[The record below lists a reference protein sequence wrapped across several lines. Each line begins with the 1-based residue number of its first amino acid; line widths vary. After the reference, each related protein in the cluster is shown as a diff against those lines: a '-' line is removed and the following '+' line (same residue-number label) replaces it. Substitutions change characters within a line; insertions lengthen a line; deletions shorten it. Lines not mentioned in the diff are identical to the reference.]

1 MKVLALAAL
10 LTAAVSTIASAGP
23 PWITVEVRPF
33 GANLVVVHTFHHG
46 TPNPFQLRGSAE
58 GLVNGRRESVP
69 LRFELLPEASNAY
82 GVAKTWGDSGVWV
95 LSIETAETDHF
106 AAATAVMIDRNGNAT
121 VTFPRQYDGQTRA
134 ASGTE
139 VTGMLGALAAGTRPP
154 RLFDSG
160 WWRMAMRLAAPLFVL
175 VLVVFTAARLV
186 GAVAARIRSTRGG
199 TKAGLPLSRLR

>member
-139 VTGMLGALAAGTRPP
+139 VTAMLGALAAGKRPP

-160 WWRMAMRLAAPLFVL
+160 WWAMAMRLAAPLFVL
-175 VLVVFTAARLV
+175 VLVVFTAAKLV
-186 GAVAARIRSTRGG
+186 GAVAARLRPTRVVA
-199 TKAGLPLSRLR
+199 KAELPLTGVR